1 MSHDFSER
9 RGAPSVPAYRRPAA
23 RHVAEIVIE
32 RSRFICTLDRAT
44 TAEDAQRIVRD
55 VQVQAPE
62 ATHHCWAYVAGPP
75 GSTSHIGLSDDGEPH
90 GTAGRPMLN
99 VLLHADVG
107 DIVAVVTR
115 WYGGVKLGT
124 GGLSRAYAGA
134 VQTAL
139 STLPLELRVD
149 RVRAA
154 FVVDYAAITPV
165 RQLLDALEVEVLQE
179 DWADVVAYEVAI
191 ARDRIASLTQGLAD
205 RTRGR
210 AVPTVTELSDG
221 SA

>member
-1 MSHDFSER
+1 MRE
-9 RGAPSVPAYRRPAA
+9 
-23 RHVAEIVIE
+23 
-32 RSRFICTLDRAT
+32 
-44 TAEDAQRIVRD
+44 
-55 VQVQAPE
+55 VQAHDPD

-139 STLPLELRVD
+139 ATLPRELRVD

-154 FVVDYAAITPV
+154 FVVEYAAITPV
-165 RQLLDALEVEVLQE
+165 RQLLDTLDVEILHE
-179 DWADVVAYEVAI
+179 AWADVVKASLI
-191 ARDRIASLTQGLAD
+191 ARADARCRWYPSCLTAARDESRSLT
-205 RTRGR
+205 
-210 AVPTVTELSDG
+210 P
-221 SA
+221 